1 MGKVWLVTGASRGMG
16 AQIASA
22 VLQAGHRLVAT
33 ARRKESLANLQHSED
48 VLSLSLDVT
57 IEEQARAAAQGAIQR
72 FGQIDV
78 LVNNAGYGLLGA
90 MEETSSQEAKAIYDT
105 NVSVF

>member
-1 MGKVWLVTGASRGMG
+1 MG